1 MDWVALIAG
10 SLLLLFCLAQL
21 TLWTSQALGRHWA
34 ERDYWHLQRQLLSAK
49 IAALQTQRSTAASE
63 APAGQTEQTAPL
75 GLPGQPGPT
84 AITQPTSTLANQD
97 RESAPAWRGW
107 RTFQIKKL
115 VRETAS
121 TTSVYLAPQDGLD
134 LPTYRPGQFLTLKV
148 ALPNQ
153 ATPQIRCYSL
163 SGAPHASQ
171 YRITV
176 KDIHGQ
182 PVSEGGVSHFINWRW
197 AVGDTIEIKA
207 PGGDFY
213 LDLQRREPAILL
225 AGGVGITP
233 LMSMIE
239 TVLQREDRR
248 DLLLFYGVRNGSD
261 HLFRERLK
269 ELASRHVNFN
279 VLTCYSH
286 PEPQDVAGRDY
297 HIHGR
302 VSLEL
307 LQRALPSPAF
317 DFYLCGPGA
326 FMTSLHQQLTGW
338 GVSAERIHY
347 EAFGP
352 ATVVPDK
359 SRNSASNSLQ
369 VGTPSNA
376 GNRTRTRVQFIR
388 CGKTIDWQDQANN
401 LLEAGLAAGVPLS
414 SGCRAGQCG
423 ACQTKLLR
431 GEVDYP
437 GPQPLDVAPGHCLPC
452 IAVPRPNSA
461 SDQEIVLDA

>member
-10 SLLLLFCLAQL
+10 GLLLLFCLAQL
-21 TLWTSQALGRHWA
+21 TLWTSQAMGRHWS
-34 ERDYWHLQRQLLSAK
+34 ERDYWRLQRQLLSAK
-49 IAALQTQRSTAASE
+49 IAALHHQRSTGESE
-63 APAGQTEQTAPL
+63 GQLEPSGQTNPLHPAGQTKA
-75 GLPGQPGPT
+75 PGPSSLT
-84 AITQPTSTLANQD
+84 GAPRTDNRESTL
-97 RESAPAWRGW
+97 AWRGW

-121 TTSVYLAPQDGLD
+121 TTSVYLAPQDELD
-134 LPTYRPGQFLTLKV
+134 LPEYRPGQFLTIKV
-148 ALPNQ
+148 MLPNQ
-153 ATPQIRCYSL
+153 PAPQIRCYSL
-163 SGAPHASQ
+163 SGPPQASL

-182 PVSEGGVSHFINWRW
+182 AVSSGGVSHFINWRW
-197 AVGDTIEIKA
+197 AVGDTIEVKA

-239 TVLQREDRR
+239 TVLQRDDRR
-248 DLLLFYGVRNGSD
+248 DLLLFYGIRNGSD

-302 VSLEL
+302 VSLDL

-338 GVSAERIHY
+338 GVPAERIHY

-352 ATVVPDK
+352 ATVVQT
-359 SRNSASNSLQ
+359 NSPNTASTNPQS
-369 VGTPSNA
+369 GAPSQSSSQP
-376 GNRTRTRVQFIR
+376 RTRVQFTK
-388 CGKTIDWQDQANN
+388 CGKSLDWQDTDTS

-452 IAVPRPNSA
+452 IAVPRANSA